1 MGIQNYAVE
10 YSTDGVNYTALTNV
24 QEIQLFT
31 GRQSQLDQ
39 IKTTT
44 ASFTL
49 RYPTGYV
56 SPIAALVSGTKIRFR
71 NLTNVVIFWFGE
83 IADVTVEYGI
93 PFSSGVGPADYV
105 TVSCEGLFAKLGRM
119 TGNDYV
125 MPADSAYDQS
135 VFASTETG
143 VTVEFLTGTVN
154 AQYAGTTVSTTWGDW
169 LAKTALTTNSRMW
182 EDSGIVTIVSP
193 FYTAV
198 SPYNFSDTANDG
210 SNNVYNKIN
219 FGSLSDNFYTQVSVS
234 PESFATQIVTK
245 AGATVPYRTYQV
257 NTFNASASQA
267 LDYSNYLLGNYGE
280 SRFAITSISCIAEAQ
295 NTFRLANMGEGGNI
309 ARAPGTQVNV
319 VFRGTTFV
327 CLIEGVAM
335 TATPESSTYTY
346 YLSGADLNAYLRLNY
361 NDFGRLDFNK
371 LGY

>member
-1 MGIQNYAVE
+1 
-10 YSTDGVNYTALTNV
+10 
-24 QEIQLFT
+24 
-31 GRQSQLDQ
+31 
-39 IKTTT
+39 
-44 ASFTL
+44 
-49 RYPTGYV
+49 
-56 SPIAALVSGTKIRFR
+56 LVSGTKIRLR

-93 PFSSGVGPADYV
+93 PYNGGIGPADYV
-105 TVSCEGLFAKLGRM
+105 VVSCEGLFAKLGRM
-119 TGNDYV
+119 SGNNYA
-125 MPADSAYDQS
+125 MAAGSAYSQS
-135 VFASTETG
+135 VTASTQTG

-154 AQYAGTTVSTTWGDW
+154 AQYAGSTVSTTWGDW

-198 SPYNFSDTANDG
+198 APYNFSDTANDG

-234 PESFATQIVTK
+234 PEGFATQTVTK
-245 AGATVPYRTYQV
+245 AGAVVPYRTYQV
-257 NTFNASASQA
+257 NTFNASNAQA
-267 LDYSNYLLGNYGE
+267 LDYANYLLGNYGQ
-280 SRFAITSISCIAEAQ
+280 SRFAITSITCMAEAQ
-295 NTFRLANMGEGGNI
+295 NTFRLSNMGEGGNI
-309 ARAPGTQVNV
+309 ARAPGTQVSV
-319 VFRGTTFV
+319 AFRGTTYV
-327 CLIEGVAM
+327 CIIEGVNM
-335 TATPESSTYTY
+335 SATPAGSTYTY